1 MSTTIRHDVRVTA
14 VPAFEAAHSD
24 TRAGRYLFSYRITIT
39 NHGRETVKLLRRH
52 WYITDSL
59 FTTKVVEGPGVVGT
73 MPLLTP
79 GQTIEYTSA
88 CDLRSS
94 IGRMRGTYTMERV
107 SDGRRF
113 GVTVPEMVLVL
124 PYQLN

>member
-79 GQTIEYTSA
+79 GQTFEYTSA

-94 IGRMRGTYTMERV
+94 IGRMRGI
-107 SDGRRF
+107 SDGRQF